1 MTWPAHGREVLPWSQ
16 TQRRGT
22 KEDRTLTSIEVRL
35 PPMIA
40 HRDVDTTAD
49 LVTAMSDAV
58 RAITIVDATHGGDLR
73 ALGTMLLRTES
84 VASSKIEHVEASVVD
99 YAKALHGSKANSS
112 AVSMVAATTA
122 LESMIDGVSPG
133 PDSRTTDI
141 TDVTLTVAH
150 DALMREDPAEG
161 AHAGRWRTMQ
171 NRIGGSDHSPRG
183 ALYVPPPATTVPY
196 YMADLLAFSNRVDVP
211 VVAQAAIAHAQFE
224 SIHPFTDGNGRIG
237 RALVNT
243 ILRRRGVTTTVVIP
257 IASAIVAQRQTY
269 FDLLDTYREG
279 SPAPIIAAFAEA
291 SRIAATESQTTAEN
305 LAEIPHRWEDEV
317 GTVRAGSAT
326 RLILDRLAE
335 APVLTANDAV
345 SATGAGESAV
355 YRAIDRLVDA
365 GVLVPLTD
373 RKRDQVWGAI
383 AILDEIED
391 LGSRIEAAAR

>member
-1 MTWPAHGREVLPWSQ
+1 MTWPAHGRDVVPWSQ

-40 HRDVDTTAD
+40 HRDVDMTSD
-49 LVTAMSDAV
+49 LVTAMSDAT
-58 RAITIVDATHGGDLR
+58 RAITILDTAHGSGLHT
-73 ALGTMLLRTES
+73 LGSMLLRTES

-99 YAKALHGSKANSS
+99 YARALHGSRANSS

-133 PDSRTTDI
+133 PDGHVTDI
-141 TDVTLTVAH
+141 TDATLTVAH
-150 DALMREDPAEG
+150 DALMRDDPAER
-161 AHAGRWRTMQ
+161 AHAGRWRTVQ
-171 NRIGGSDHSPRG
+171 NWIGGSDHSPRG
-183 ALYVPPPATTVPY
+183 ALYVPPPASTVPD
-196 YMADLLAFSNRVDVP
+196 YMADLLAFSNRDDVP
-211 VVAQAAIAHAQFE
+211 VLAQAAIAHAQFE

-279 SPAPIIAAFAEA
+279 SPAPIIAAFTEA
-291 SRIAATESQTTAEN
+291 SRVAAIESQTTAEN
-305 LAEIPHRWEDEV
+305 LAEIPHRWQHEV

-326 RLILDRLAE
+326 RLILDRLTE
-335 APVLTANDAV
+335 APVLTADDAV
-345 SATGAGESAV
+345 RATQAGESAV